1 MIFILNRNEK
11 VINVLKEY
19 SGAEGSPTFFDDV
32 FSQELSTGAETFQF
46 STLDINYIS
55 SDLVVGNYVA
65 FQDQDKNFKLFQITQ
80 VETYHEDSLYIRVF
94 AECAGLELLN
104 SVFRSRNLVSCNL
117 ERFVKSVTEDTSWTL
132 GSLFICST
140 SLDLEL
146 DNENVYSLL
155 QRVVPL
161 YGGELSFRV
170 EIKNGRIVGKYVD
183 VVQYR
188 GKVTGKRFTF
198 GRDIQSLSR
207 KVDSSELFTALIGVG
222 NNGITF
228 KDIQSEEIN
237 KPLGQDFVV
246 DEEAYKR
253 YNSRGYHLMGLF
265 HFDTDSPEELL
276 LQTHKELQK
285 LKTPKVEYEVS
296 VALLNELLGNVEDKV
311 RIGDTVAIVDNY
323 FNPPIHLM
331 ARVSKLEKS
340 FSNPNSDTCTLAN
353 FVEVKSNIADEMR
366 KLASELEGFINSRF
380 PIGTEDIQNGAVT
393 GDKIY
398 KNTITTDHLIAD
410 CIDANK
416 IKAESIES
424 KHIKADQ
431 VEARHIK
438 ADQIS
443 TNHLQAQSI
452 DATKIQADSIQSEHI
467 VANAIKSKHL
477 DADSITADKI
487 QADSIQSQ
495 HIQANQIQSGHIQSN
510 SIDADKIQ
518 ANSIDSNHIK
528 ANAIKTEHLDTGSI
542 TTDKLQADS
551 ITADKIQAGS
561 ITAGSGIIADGAIGS
576 AQISSVEVGKLEAGD
591 ISTSKH
597 RVVSANGEVEIVGN
611 QILINREGQNRVTLG
626 EYVKDEDG
634 TTEYGLLVRG
644 KDGKTVMI
652 DDSGVHNAGIT
663 DGSIDN
669 NKVSDNANISGN
681 KLDINSVI
689 REVNDNGTE
698 SIKGTKVVVGDR
710 SLEVELSEQKNTI
723 TEHGKEIS
731 TQKSEIQ
738 AMDDKI
744 SLKVDNQTFTEAT
757 QTITQSIGIA
767 KNEAINIASQDAT
780 NKANQAQQN
789 AISSASQDASQK
801 TEQALQEAKAYTN
814 VEISTVDKKL
824 SKATS
829 EIKILQDEI
838 STKVSQTDID
848 KSIANIKFSDVNMI
862 LNSGNFENKKH
873 WSITNGEDN
882 LVIED
887 KILIAKF
894 NNYASWGLYVTNDS
908 LKNKPLDITKDYTV
922 VCKLKTSVETS
933 VNFQICDGNSNN
945 HVYSKLLDLNNEWK
959 IFKFTFKPSQIGN
972 QRQFRFMSG
981 AKDYNFDLHIEFVK
995 MVEGKTS
1002 SDNWTPSPED
1012 VNQIIVD
1019 NISVV
1024 NEKISSVESKLTQDL
1039 NGVKVNVGSLE
1050 NKTTQ
1055 IESNVNVV
1063 KSELTGKIEDVLQD
1077 SKEYSDDVKNQA
1089 IDSSKEYVNVQINA
1103 TNSKVSEVA
1112 SGLEVLKDKVET
1124 KVSQS
1129 DIDKSLI
1136 EVKDSIKITQENI
1149 NEVSSKV
1156 TQLKDSVNTEISSL
1170 KSKTQTIE
1178 SDLGNKATKV
1188 EVQELNTQIAQQ
1200 NVSLEGITNR
1210 VGQTESKTTQLEVNI
1225 GNVNKDLSGKITD
1238 NLNQSKEYTDEEV
1251 NKSKDEAI
1259 NSSNDYTNSQ
1269 IGITTEKINTVESSL
1284 NILKDKVETK
1294 VSQSD
1299 IDNSLVEVK
1308 DTIKVTNSK
1317 IENVSSTVTQL
1328 KDSVE
1333 TEINSLKSK
1342 TQTIETNL
1350 EGKATKQEVSELST
1364 QVAEQK
1370 VSLDGITN
1378 RVGQT
1383 ENKTSQLETNITVV
1397 RNDLS
1402 SKIDE
1407 NLETSKD
1414 YADQV
1419 STSKSEEAK
1428 SQAISNAS
1436 QDATNKANSAKDE
1449 AINSSKEYTNVQI
1462 SATNSKITGV
1472 ESSLNILKDKV
1483 ETKVSQTDI
1492 DKSISSIQIGGKNL
1506 LPFTKD
1512 FKSRWNLNCGGLT
1525 DGLDGCKAIINKR
1538 IEVPSPEYRQ
1548 QVVVTNINGLSKGD
1562 MVTISGYYYI
1572 DNSINLPNDSG
1583 NEISIR
1589 VYYNGKSSYYDI
1601 LNTKFNSSE
1610 KDKWIYFN
1618 TTSSLRKDV
1627 EISQVDL
1634 LFSLSKTG
1642 FIKLTKVKL
1651 EKGNKATDWTP
1662 APEDVDFNI
1671 QDGIRITDEKI
1682 NKVSSTV
1689 TQLKDSVTTE
1699 ISSLKSK
1706 TQTIESNLDGKA
1718 SKSELQ
1724 ELNTQVAQQK
1734 VSIDGITNRVGQT
1747 ETKTSQLE
1755 GSINEV
1761 NRDLTGKIN
1770 SGVQSAKDYATGQ
1783 ANQAKQ
1789 EAISAS
1795 AQDATN
1801 KANQAQENA
1810 KAYTNGQISSVSN
1823 KVNSVESSLNILKD
1837 KVETKVSQSEVNE
1850 SINNIKIGGR
1860 NLALK
1865 TSLDYSNPYSD
1876 FNGDINRC
1884 PSVARVV
1891 TDGLSV
1897 GDVVTVR
1904 LLYKYENIVQTNG
1917 RTNSVWLQGS
1927 GNVTGWGSGSFS
1939 GSVRLSNFSGN
1950 GTYEFLYNFIVTKE
1964 HMKNNYWDVNLR
1976 HDYIL
1981 SGSVCWKMFKVE
1993 KGNKATDWTPAPEDV
2008 NQIVADNIQI
2018 VDSKINNVSSTVT
2031 QLRDSINT
2039 QISSLNSKTQSLESS
2054 LGNKATKQEVSE
2066 VNNRVTSIDASLQ
2079 GITQRVSNT
2088 ESKTQSLETSLDGK
2102 ATKTEVQNVKDQ
2114 VASINVDLSGI
2125 TNRVSNTEANINSVN
2140 DKIQNTV
2147 TKSEFTEFKQSTDSF
2162 KFTVEQRSSISNL
2175 VENSTFAG
2183 SGRGWKCDGEFWSGA
2198 YSGYGFK
2205 GRFVGAIKNSDTYNS
2220 EKFLKSAKCFKV
2232 KKNTTYTINFKFAL
2246 ESNVE
2251 SMEAFVILSDSET
2264 TNYGQAINIY
2274 SATGGSQTDNN
2285 NEDCISRTFNTG
2297 DYEWVWLRFDHNG
2310 MKSGVNISE
2319 YCWLYVSEI
2328 GVYEGDVGKVK
2339 WTPSGGENY
2348 SSSFLLDSSG
2358 IRASFDDGSYAY
2370 MGKEGFEW
2378 YNAGSGHSYHALTYV
2393 TSFDIPAGNAG
2404 RAYVKLPVEFTKRKS
2419 SLKWTVATRGYYYN
2433 TTGSFFP
2440 YHVHCSGFAP
2450 AYEENGQ
2457 LVCPVEGVC
2466 KIQNSNNPN
2475 DVQYRPLTAMLIA
2488 IA

>member
-80 VETYHEDSLYIRVF
+80 VETYHEDSLYIKVF

-188 GKVTGKRFTF
+188 GRVSGKRFTF

-228 KDIQSEEIN
+228 KDVQSEEIN

-353 FVEVKSNIADEMR
+353 FVEVKSNITDEMR

-757 QTITQSIGIA
+757 QTITQSIGTA

-789 AISSASQDASQK
+789 AISSASQDATQK

-829 EIKILQDEI
+829 EIKVLQDEI

-848 KSIANIKFSDVNMI
+848 KSISKIELGGRNIIPDSKDLTNFRNKASEKVDGFTVLEGEKTASNGSYIDVASWNTLLSPEPDTEYTLSFYAKGVGKFISFFYSNCVQSGYSNFGAKTTAEDGAIYHKLYDEYKRYIITWKTKSDV
-862 LNSGNFENKKH
+862 SGLKH
-873 WSITNGEDN
+873 
-882 LVIED
+882 
-887 KILIAKF
+887 LIAGRLVDTNSSIK
-894 NNYASWGLYVTNDS
+894 LY
-908 LKNKPLDITKDYTV
+908 
-922 VCKLKTSVETS
+922 
-933 VNFQICDGNSNN
+933 G
-945 HVYSKLLDLNNEWK
+945 
-959 IFKFTFKPSQIGN
+959 FKFEKGN
-972 QRQFRFMSG
+972 K
-981 AKDYNFDLHIEFVK
+981 ATD
-995 MVEGKTS
+995 
-1002 SDNWTPSPED
+1002 WTPSPED
-1012 VNQIIVD
+1012 LNQAIVE

-1039 NGVKVNVGSLE
+1039 DGVKVNVGSLE

-1077 SKEYSDDVKNQA
+1077 SKEYSDNAKNQA

-1136 EVKDSIKITQENI
+1136 EVKDSIKITQENV

-1170 KSKTQTIE
+1170 KSKTQSLE

-1238 NLNQSKEYTDEEV
+1238 SLNQSKEYTDEEV

-1269 IGITTEKINTVESSL
+1269 IGITTEKINTVESGL

-1317 IENVSSTVTQL
+1317 IEKVSSTVTQL
-1328 KDSVE
+1328 KDSVK

-1342 TQTIETNL
+1342 TQTIEANL
-1350 EGKATKQEVSELST
+1350 EGKATKQEVQELNS

-1370 VSLDGITN
+1370 VSLEGITN

-1383 ENKTSQLETNITVV
+1383 ESKTSQLESNITLVN
-1397 RNDLS
+1397 RDLS

-1407 NLETSKD
+1407 NLETSKG

-1419 STSKSEEAK
+1419 ATSKSEEAK
-1428 SQAISNAS
+1428 NQAISSAS
-1436 QDATNKANSAKDE
+1436 QDATNKANQAQQN

-1462 SATNSKITGV
+1462 SSTNSKINSV
-1472 ESSLNILKDKV
+1472 ESSLNVLKEKI
-1483 ETKVSQTDI
+1483 ETKVSQSDI

-1512 FKSRWNLNCGGLT
+1512 FKSRWSLNCGGLT

-1538 IEVPSPEYRQ
+1538 IEMPSPEYRQ

-1572 DNSINLPNDSG
+1572 DNSINLPNDGG

-1662 APEDVDFNI
+1662 APEDMDSKI
-1671 QDGIRITDEKI
+1671 QDSIKVTDEKI

-1706 TQTIESNLDGKA
+1706 TQTIESNLGGKA
-1718 SKSELQ
+1718 SKSEVQ

-1734 VSIDGITNRVGQT
+1734 VSLDSITNRVGQT
-1747 ETKTSQLE
+1747 ETKT
-1755 GSINEV
+1755 
-1761 NRDLTGKIN
+1761 TKIESN
-1770 SGVQSAKDYATGQ
+1770 LSG
-1783 ANQAKQ
+1783 
-1789 EAISAS
+1789 
-1795 AQDATN
+1795 
-1801 KANQAQENA
+1801 
-1810 KAYTNGQISSVSN
+1810 VSN
-1823 KVNSVESSLNILKD
+1823 KVNSVESNLNILKD
-1837 KVETKVSQSEVNE
+1837 RVETKVSKEEVQE
-1850 SINNIKIGGR
+1850 SISKIEIGGR
-1860 NLALK
+1860 NLLPNTK
-1865 TSLDYSNPYSD
+1865 DFKGWSLGRGTILDQTYNGCKVFYCK
-1876 FNGDINRC
+1876 FNGSGFTDLQLTACITPEPNKTYTLSFWAKGSSDMDSYFYPDAVKEGIN
-1884 PSVARVV
+1884 SQGKKTVAS
-1891 TDGLSV
+1891 DGSINTKLSSSWKRYWITWTTKDNV
-1897 GDVVTVR
+1897 SGTKHILVSR
-1904 LLYKYENIVQTNG
+1904 
-1917 RTNSVWLQGS
+1917 LQGS
-1927 GNVTGWGSGSFS
+1927 S
-1939 GSVRLSNFSGN
+1939 
-1950 GTYEFLYNFIVTKE
+1950 EKE
-1964 HMKNNYWDVNLR
+1964 VY
-1976 HDYIL
+1976 
-1981 SGSVCWKMFKVE
+1981 VCGVKLE
-1993 KGNKATDWTPAPEDV
+1993 EGNKATDWTPAPEDV
-2008 NQIVADNIQI
+2008 DKLVADKVQI
-2018 VDSKINNVSSTVT
+2018 VDSKISSVSSSVT
-2031 QLRDSINT
+2031 QLRDSVNT
-2039 QISSLNSKTQSLESS
+2039 QISSLTSKTQSLESS
-2054 LGNKATKQEVSE
+2054 LDGKATKQEVSE
-2066 VNNRVTSIDASLQ
+2066 INNRVTSIDTNLQ

-2088 ESKTQSLETSLDGK
+2088 ESKTSQLEQGLNGK
-2102 ATKTEVQNVKDQ
+2102 ASVQEVQNVKEQ
-2114 VASINVDLSGI
+2114 VSSVEVNLDGI
-2125 TNRVSNTEANINSVN
+2125 TNRVQSTENNVSRL
-2140 DKIQNTV
+2140 DGQIQNAV
-2147 TKSEFTEFKQSTDSF
+2147 TKSEFTEFKQNTDSF
-2162 KFTVEQRSSISNL
+2162 KFTVEQRSTMNNL
-2175 VENSTFAG
+2175 VPNSSFEG
-2183 SGRGWKCDGEFWSGA
+2183 YGRAWTCNGEFWAGP
-2198 YSGYGFK
+2198 YTGYDFK
-2205 GRFVGAIKNSDTYNS
+2205 GRFCGAIKNADRYNN
-2220 EKFLKSAKCFKV
+2220 EKYLMTEKCFRV
-2232 KKNTTYTINFKFAL
+2232 KKNTTYTLNFKFAL
-2246 ESNVE
+2246 EKNVN
-2251 SMEAFVILSDSET
+2251 SMDAFVILSDSES
-2264 TNYGQAINIY
+2264 TNYGQAIHMYNA
-2274 SATGGSQTDNN
+2274 SGGSQTNN
-2285 NEDCISRTFNTG
+2285 YQEQCITKTFNTG

-2310 MKSGVNISE
+2310 MKADVNVNE
-2319 YCWLYVSEI
+2319 WCWLYISEV
-2328 GVYEGDVGKVK
+2328 GVYEGDVGQVK
-2339 WTPSGGENY
+2339 WMPSSGETY
-2348 SSSFLLDSSG
+2348 SSNFLLDREG
-2358 IRASFDDGSYAY
+2358 FKASFDDGSYAY
-2370 MGKEGFEW
+2370 MGKNGFEW
-2378 YNAGSGHSYHALTYV
+2378 YNAGSGHTYHALTYV
-2393 TSFDIPAGNAG
+2393 TSFDIPAGNSG
-2404 RAYVKLPVEFTKRKS
+2404 RAYVKLPVEFTKRKD
-2419 SLKWTVATRGYYYN
+2419 SLKWTVATRGYYYS

>member
-188 GKVTGKRFTF
+188 GRVSGKRFTF

-207 KVDSSELFTALIGVG
+207 KVDSSELFTALIGIG

-353 FVEVKSNIADEMR
+353 FVEVKSNITDEMR

-757 QTITQSIGIA
+757 QNITQSIGTA

-789 AISSASQDASQK
+789 AINSASQDASQK

-829 EIKILQDEI
+829 EIKVLQDEI

-848 KSIANIKFSDVNMI
+848 KSIANIKFGGRNLLRDSKQEKTVTRNFFHYLYSLPEDQSKITYSVYLKSNKETTASFYLNDDSGENRVNAWFASSVSIGTEYKKYTFTTIANINANSIDDKLVMRVYGQDGDV
-862 LNSGNFENKKH
+862 LTGKEAKLEV
-873 WSITNGEDN
+873 GE
-882 LVIED
+882 
-887 KILIAKF
+887 IATDWTP
-894 NNYASWGLYVTNDS
+894 A
-908 LKNKPLDITKDYTV
+908 P
-922 VCKLKTSVETS
+922 E
-933 VNFQICDGNSNN
+933 
-945 HVYSKLLDLNNEWK
+945 DLNQA
-959 IFKFTFKPSQIGN
+959 I
-972 QRQFRFMSG
+972 
-981 AKDYNFDLHIEFVK
+981 
-995 MVEGKTS
+995 VE
-1002 SDNWTPSPED
+1002 
-1012 VNQIIVD
+1012 

-1039 NGVKVNVGSLE
+1039 DGVKVNVGSLE

-1063 KSELTGKIEDVLQD
+1063 KGELSGKIEDVLQD
-1077 SKEYSDDVKNQA
+1077 SKEYSDNVKNQA

-1350 EGKATKQEVSELST
+1350 DGKATKQEVSELST

-1865 TSLDYSNPYSD
+1865 TSSNYSNPYSG
-1876 FNGDINRC
+1876 FNGEINKC
-1884 PSVARVV
+1884 PSVAKVI
-1891 TDGLSV
+1891 TDGLKV

-1904 LLYKYENIVQTNG
+1904 LLYKYEDIVQTDG
-1917 RTNSVWLQGS
+1917 QTNSVWLQGD

-1939 GSVRLSNFSGN
+1939 SNGVSLKNFSGN
-1950 GTYEFLYNFIVTKE
+1950 GNYEFLYNFIITEEHIKNTYWNVT
-1964 HMKNNYWDVNLR
+1964 LR

-2054 LGNKATKQEVSE
+2054 LDNKATKQEVSE

-2088 ESKTQSLETSLDGK
+2088 ESKTQSLETTLDGK
-2102 ATKTEVQNVKDQ
+2102 ATKTEVQNVKEQ
-2114 VASINVDLSGI
+2114 VASVEIGLSGI
-2125 TNRVSNTEANINSVN
+2125 TNRVSNTESNINSVN

-2147 TKSEFTEFKQSTDSF
+2147 TKSEFTEFKQNTDSF
-2162 KFTVEQRSSISNL
+2162 KFTVEQRSSMNNL
-2175 VENSTFAG
+2175 VPNSSFEGAG
-2183 SGRGWKCDGEFWSGA
+2183 RAWRCNGEFWSGT
-2198 YSGYGFK
+2198 YGGYDFK
-2205 GRFVGAIKNSDTYNS
+2205 GRYVGAIKNPNSYNNPEQYLMS
-2220 EKFLKSAKCFKV
+2220 EKCFRV
-2232 KKNTTYTINFKFAL
+2232 KKNTTYTLNFKFAL
-2246 ESNVE
+2246 EQNAD
-2251 SMEAFVILSDSET
+2251 SMDAFVILSDSES
-2264 TNYGQAINIY
+2264 TNYGQAIHMYNA
-2274 SATGGSQTDNN
+2274 SGGSQTNN
-2285 NEDCISRTFNTG
+2285 WQEQCVSKTFNTG
-2297 DYEWVWLRFDHNG
+2297 NYEWVWLRFDHNG
-2310 MKSGVNISE
+2310 MKQNVNVNE
-2319 YCWLYVSEI
+2319 WCWLYISEV
-2328 GVYEGDVGKVK
+2328 GVYEGEVGQVK
-2339 WTPSGGENY
+2339 WTPSGGESY
-2348 SSSFLLDSSG
+2348 SSSFLLDSDG
-2358 IRASFDDGSYAY
+2358 FRANFDDGSYTY
-2370 MGKEGFEW
+2370 LGKEGFEW

-2404 RAYVKLPVEFTKRKS
+2404 RAYVKLPVEFTKRKN

>member
-117 ERFVKSVTEDTSWTL
+117 ERFVRSVTEDTSWTL
-132 GSLFICST
+132 GSLFICNT

-188 GKVTGKRFTF
+188 GRVSGKRFTF

-353 FVEVKSNIADEMR
+353 FVEVKSNITDEMR

-438 ADQIS
+438 ADQIN

-452 DATKIQADSIQSEHI
+452 DATKIQADNIQSEHI

-757 QTITQSIGIA
+757 QTITQSIGTA
-767 KNEAINIASQDAT
+767 KNEAINVASQDAT

-789 AISSASQDASQK
+789 AINSASQDATQK
-801 TEQALQEAKAYTN
+801 TEQALQEAKTYTN

-829 EIKILQDEI
+829 EIKVLQDEI

-848 KSIANIKFSDVNMI
+848 KSIANIKFGGRNLVLDSMVNESSSKYDFANRKVADIKPNTTYTLSANGFIKSNSNGLKLIVYIYPKDWSWQYSI
-862 LNSGNFENKKH
+862 LFQLEKAETK
-873 WSITNGEDN
+873 SITFTTPQNIGEGVIVRACCSPNTPNVEPN
-882 LVIED
+882 LATVNWYKLEE
-887 KILIAKF
+887 
-894 NNYASWGLYVTNDS
+894 G
-908 LKNKPLDITKDYTV
+908 NKP
-922 VCKLKTSVETS
+922 
-933 VNFQICDGNSNN
+933 
-945 HVYSKLLDLNNEWK
+945 
-959 IFKFTFKPSQIGN
+959 
-972 QRQFRFMSG
+972 
-981 AKDYNFDLHIEFVK
+981 
-995 MVEGKTS
+995 
-1002 SDNWTPSPED
+1002 SDWTPAPED
-1012 VNQIIVD
+1012 FNQAIVD

-1039 NGVKVNVGSLE
+1039 DGVKVNVGSLE

-1077 SKEYSDDVKNQA
+1077 SKEYSDNAKNQA

-1136 EVKDSIKITQENI
+1136 EVKDSIKITQENV

-1170 KSKTQTIE
+1170 KSKTQSLE

-1188 EVQELNTQIAQQ
+1188 DVQELNTQIAQQ

-1210 VGQTESKTTQLEVNI
+1210 VGQTESKTTRLEVNI

-1238 NLNQSKEYTDEEV
+1238 SLNQSKEYTDEEV

-1350 EGKATKQEVSELST
+1350 DGKATKQEVSELST

-1383 ENKTSQLETNITVV
+1383 ESKTSQLETNITVV

-1428 SQAISNAS
+1428 SQAISSAS

-1449 AINSSKEYTNVQI
+1449 AINNSKEYTNVQI

-1472 ESSLNILKDKV
+1472 ESSLNVLKEKI
-1483 ETKVSQTDI
+1483 ESKVSQSDI
-1492 DKSISSIQIGGKNL
+1492 DKSIANIQIGDRNYLVNSLLNL
-1506 LPFTKD
+1506 
-1512 FKSRWNLNCGGLT
+1512 
-1525 DGLDGCKAIINKR
+1525 
-1538 IEVPSPEYRQ
+1538 
-1548 QVVVTNINGLSKGD
+1548 
-1562 MVTISGYYYI
+1562 
-1572 DNSINLPNDSG
+1572 
-1583 NEISIR
+1583 
-1589 VYYNGKSSYYDI
+1589 
-1601 LNTKFNSSE
+1601 
-1610 KDKWIYFN
+1610 
-1618 TTSSLRKDV
+1618 TTSSYL
-1627 EISQVDL
+1627 
-1634 LFSLSKTG
+1634 
-1642 FIKLTKVKL
+1642 IKLVYFGNEKPKEGEEFTVSIKGNLGEGKEAFGVYNSGGMISLARLDKKDSDGIYRKTFKWRIADSKNTHLEIYALNNNVTVDSTIEWIKL
-1651 EKGNKATDWTP
+1651 EKGNKVSNSWMP
-1662 APEDVDFNI
+1662 APEDTDSKI
-1671 QDGIRITDEKI
+1671 QDSIKVTDEKI

-1706 TQTIESNLDGKA
+1706 TQTIETNLDGKA
-1718 SKSELQ
+1718 SKSEVQ

-1734 VSIDGITNRVGQT
+1734 VSLDGITNRVGET

-1755 GSINEV
+1755 GSLSEV

-1770 SGVQSAKDYATGQ
+1770 EGVQSAKDYATGQ

-1795 AQDATN
+1795 SQDATN
-1801 KANQAQENA
+1801 KANQAQENS

-1837 KVETKVSQSEVNE
+1837 KVETKVSKEEVQE
-1850 SINNIKIGGR
+1850 SIANIKIGGR
-1860 NLALK
+1860 NLILK
-1865 TSLDYSNPYSD
+1865 SDVELEGTSQKDVQLGKLSNPQEIV
-1876 FNGDINRC
+1876 GET
-1884 PSVARVV
+1884 V
-1891 TDGLSV
+1891 TISIDL
-1897 GDVVTVR
+1897 DCEE
-1904 LLYKYENIVQTNG
+1904 L
-1917 RTNSVWLQGS
+1917 S
-1927 GNVTGWGSGSFS
+1927 GNRVGYEMAATFEDGSTQYLGCW
-1939 GSVRLSNFSGN
+1939 
-1950 GTYEFLYNFIVTKE
+1950 Y
-1964 HMKNNYWDVNLR
+1964 DVNPSPKTFKGRISRTYTVKKQRITSIAYSGL
-1976 HDYIL
+1976 YIQCT
-1981 SGSVCWKMFKVE
+1981 GKKIKVGRPKMEF
-1993 KGNKATDWTPAPEDV
+1993 GNKATDWSPAPEDL
-2008 NQIVADNIQI
+2008 NQLVADNVKV
-2018 VDSKINNVSSTVT
+2018 VDSKISSVSSSVT
-2031 QLRDSINT
+2031 QLRDSVNT
-2039 QISSLNSKTQSLESS
+2039 QISSLTSKTQSLESS
-2054 LGNKATKQEVSE
+2054 LDGKATKQEVSE
-2066 VNNRVTSIDASLQ
+2066 INNRVTSIDTNLQ

-2088 ESKTQSLETSLDGK
+2088 ESKTSQLEQGLNGK
-2102 ATKTEVQNVKDQ
+2102 ASAQEVQNVKEQ
-2114 VASINVDLSGI
+2114 VSSVEVNLNGI
-2125 TNRVSNTEANINSVN
+2125 TNRVQSTENNVSRL
-2140 DKIQNTV
+2140 DGQIQNAV
-2147 TKSEFTEFKQSTDSF
+2147 TKSEFTEFKQNTDSF
-2162 KFTVEQRSSISNL
+2162 KFTVEQRSTMNNL
-2175 VENSTFAG
+2175 VPNSSFEG
-2183 SGRGWKCDGEFWSGA
+2183 YGRAWTCNGEFWAGP
-2198 YSGYGFK
+2198 YTGYDFK
-2205 GRFVGAIKNSDTYNS
+2205 GRFCGAIKNADRYNN
-2220 EKFLKSAKCFKV
+2220 EKYLMTEKCFKV
-2232 KKNTTYTINFKFAL
+2232 KKNTTYTLNFKFAL
-2246 ESNVE
+2246 EKNVN
-2251 SMEAFVILSDSET
+2251 SMDAFVILSDSES
-2264 TNYGQAINIY
+2264 TNYGQAIRMYNA
-2274 SATGGSQTDNN
+2274 SGGSQTNN
-2285 NEDCISRTFNTG
+2285 YQEQCITKTFNTG

-2310 MKSGVNISE
+2310 MKADVNVNE
-2319 YCWLYVSEI
+2319 WCWLYISEV
-2328 GVYEGDVGKVK
+2328 GVYEGDVGQVK
-2339 WTPSGGENY
+2339 WMPSSGETY
-2348 SSSFLLDSSG
+2348 SSNFLLDREG
-2358 IRASFDDGSYAY
+2358 FKASFDDGSYAY

>member
-188 GKVTGKRFTF
+188 GRVSGKRFTF

-296 VALLNELLGNVEDKV
+296 VALLNELLGNVEDKI

-353 FVEVKSNIADEMR
+353 FVEVKSNITDEMR

-380 PIGTEDIQNGAVT
+380 PIGTNDIQNGAVT

-398 KNTITTDHLIAD
+398 RNTITTDHLIAD

-757 QTITQSIGIA
+757 QTITQSIGTA

-789 AISSASQDASQK
+789 AINSASQDASQK

-829 EIKILQDEI
+829 EIKVLQDEI

-848 KSIANIKFSDVNMI
+848 KSIANIKF
-862 LNSGNFENKKH
+862 G
-873 WSITNGEDN
+873 GRN
-882 LVIED
+882 LVLDSMVNESSSKYDFANRKVADIKPNTTYTLSANGSIKSNSNGLKLIVYIYPKD
-887 KILIAKF
+887 WSWQYSILFQLEKAETK
-894 NNYASWGLYVTNDS
+894 SVTFTTPQNIGEGVIVRACCS
-908 LKNKPLDITKDYTV
+908 PNTPNVEPNLATVNWYKLEEGNKP
-922 VCKLKTSVETS
+922 
-933 VNFQICDGNSNN
+933 
-945 HVYSKLLDLNNEWK
+945 
-959 IFKFTFKPSQIGN
+959 
-972 QRQFRFMSG
+972 
-981 AKDYNFDLHIEFVK
+981 
-995 MVEGKTS
+995 
-1002 SDNWTPSPED
+1002 SDWTPAPED
-1012 VNQIIVD
+1012 FNQAIVD

-1039 NGVKVNVGSLE
+1039 DGVKVNVGSLE

-1077 SKEYSDDVKNQA
+1077 SKEYSDNAKNQA

-1342 TQTIETNL
+1342 TQTIEINL
-1350 EGKATKQEVSELST
+1350 DGKATKQEVSELST

-1383 ENKTSQLETNITVV
+1383 ESKTSQLETNITVV

-1428 SQAISNAS
+1428 SQAISSAS

-1449 AINSSKEYTNVQI
+1449 AINNSKEYTNVQI

-1472 ESSLNILKDKV
+1472 ESSLNVLKEKI
-1483 ETKVSQTDI
+1483 ESKVSQSDI
-1492 DKSISSIQIGGKNL
+1492 DKSIANIQIGDRNYLVNSLLNL
-1506 LPFTKD
+1506 
-1512 FKSRWNLNCGGLT
+1512 
-1525 DGLDGCKAIINKR
+1525 
-1538 IEVPSPEYRQ
+1538 
-1548 QVVVTNINGLSKGD
+1548 
-1562 MVTISGYYYI
+1562 
-1572 DNSINLPNDSG
+1572 
-1583 NEISIR
+1583 
-1589 VYYNGKSSYYDI
+1589 
-1601 LNTKFNSSE
+1601 
-1610 KDKWIYFN
+1610 
-1618 TTSSLRKDV
+1618 TTSSYL
-1627 EISQVDL
+1627 
-1634 LFSLSKTG
+1634 
-1642 FIKLTKVKL
+1642 IKLVYFGNEKPKEGEEFTVSIKGNLGEGKEAFGVYNSGGMISLARLDKKDSDGIYRKTFKWRIADSANTHLEIYALNNSVTVDSTIEWIKL
-1651 EKGNKATDWTP
+1651 EKGNKVSSSWTP
-1662 APEDVDFNI
+1662 APEDTDSKI
-1671 QDGIRITDEKI
+1671 QDSIKVTDEKI

-1718 SKSELQ
+1718 SKSEVQ

-1734 VSIDGITNRVGQT
+1734 VSLDGITNRVGET

-1755 GSINEV
+1755 GSLSEV
-1761 NRDLTGKIN
+1761 NRDLAGKIN
-1770 SGVQSAKDYATGQ
+1770 EGVQSAKEFATGQ
-1783 ANQAKQ
+1783 ANQAKD
-1789 EAISAS
+1789 EAINDSNS
-1795 AQDATN
+1795 YTNTQINATN
-1801 KANQAQENA
+1801 SK
-1810 KAYTNGQISSVSN
+1810 VS
-1823 KVNSVESSLNILKD
+1823 SVESSLDILKD
-1837 KVETKVSQSEVNE
+1837 KVETKVSQTYVDESLVEVND
-1850 SINNIKIGGR
+1850 SI
-1860 NLALK
+1860 
-1865 TSLDYSNPYSD
+1865 
-1876 FNGDINRC
+1876 
-1884 PSVARVV
+1884 
-1891 TDGLSV
+1891 
-1897 GDVVTVR
+1897 
-1904 LLYKYENIVQTNG
+1904 
-1917 RTNSVWLQGS
+1917 
-1927 GNVTGWGSGSFS
+1927 
-1939 GSVRLSNFSGN
+1939 
-1950 GTYEFLYNFIVTKE
+1950 
-1964 HMKNNYWDVNLR
+1964 
-1976 HDYIL
+1976 
-1981 SGSVCWKMFKVE
+1981 
-1993 KGNKATDWTPAPEDV
+1993 KATQRE
-2008 NQIVADNIQI
+2008 I
-2018 VDSKINNVSSTVT
+2018 SSVSSGVT
-2031 QLRDSINT
+2031 QLRDSVNT
-2039 QISSLNSKTQSLESS
+2039 QISSLNSKTQSLETN
-2054 LGNKATKQEVSE
+2054 LEGKATKQEVSE

-2088 ESKTQSLETSLDGK
+2088 ESKTQSLETTLDGK

-2348 SSSFLLDSSG
+2348 SSNFLLDSSG